1 MCSHQPTVSDHCPND
16 QGNFR
21 HSVVLHFNF
30 FLGRAPLTLRWTHFG
45 HRGLGQVPDAVSI
58 TKTAPSR
65 FTREQVQQTSG
76 GGRIR
81 LPAPAKVRCLQILN
95 PLRGAAPKKLGQ
107 GHTISTMSPS
117 QIFQKHVLYLYI

>member
-1 MCSHQPTVSDHCPND
+1 MRARCPKDVTLSSVTGGRFTNPKRSND
-16 QGNFR
+16 KISQTLS
-21 HSVVLHFNF
+21 SVTYRCFYILFISILHFQF
-30 FLGRAPLTLRWTHFG
+30 FLGRDPLTLRWTHFR

-81 LPAPAKVRCLQILN
+81 LLAPAKVRCLQI
-95 PLRGAAPKKLGQ
+95 
-107 GHTISTMSPS
+107 
-117 QIFQKHVLYLYI
+117 